1 MPDWGLLNLGINAKL
16 DETKRCL
23 KVIMSPT
30 PIQSNSQSSI
40 FNLPNNLTIARIA
53 MIPLFVAIAYWP
65 PALGIGVPMISDNT
79 IANIGMNMDAFSDSM
94 LRHLLLTLL
103 FVLAAITDWLDGY
116 LARKMNIVSAFGRF
130 LDPVADKLM
139 VAAALIVLVQWHPN
153 IIMAIA
159 AIVIISRE
167 IAVSALREWMA
178 ELGARTSVAVSY
190 VGKLKT
196 TFQMIAIT
204 VLLLNIESLE
214 LLGYGLMVAAVVLTL
229 WSMMIYMRAAWPYLK
244 QN

>member
-1 MPDWGLLNLGINAKL
+1 MTKSVINKPMKNESMPKSDSSA
-16 DETKRCL
+16 
-23 KVIMSPT
+23 
-30 PIQSNSQSSI
+30 SI

-53 MIPLFVAIAYWP
+53 MIPLFIAIAYWP
-65 PALGIGVPMISDNT
+65 PALGIGVPMISDNAL
-79 IANIGMNMDAFSDSM
+79 ANIGMNMDAFSDSM

-116 LARKMNIVSAFGRF
+116 LARKMNITSAFGRF

-153 IIMAIA
+153 IIMSIA

-214 LLGYGLMVAAVVLTL
+214 ILGYLLMIAAVVLTL

-244 QN
+244 RN

>member
-1 MPDWGLLNLGINAKL
+1 M
-16 DETKRCL
+16 TK
-23 KVIMSPT
+23 
-30 PIQSNSQSSI
+30 PINSQPIKTESMPMSEKEASI
-40 FNLPNNLTIARIA
+40 FNLPNNLTIARIL

-65 PALGIGVPMISDNT
+65 PALGIGVPMISDNA
-79 IANIGMNMDAFSDSM
+79 IANIGMNMEAFSDSM
-94 LRHLLLTLL
+94 LRHLILTLL

-204 VLLLNIESLE
+204 VLLLNIQSLE
-214 LLGYGLMVAAVVLTL
+214 ILGYILMMAAVILTL

-244 QN
+244 QSG

>member
-1 MPDWGLLNLGINAKL
+1 MSLNPQSRSIK
-16 DETKRCL
+16 
-23 KVIMSPT
+23 T
-30 PIQSNSQSSI
+30 PSV
-40 FNLPNNLTIARIA
+40 FNLPNNLTIARIV

-65 PALGIGVPMISDNT
+65 PALGIGVPAIPDNA
-79 IANIGMNMDAFSDSM
+79 IARLGMMGYSDSM
-94 LRHLLLTLL
+94 LRHLILTLL
-103 FVLAAITDWLDGY
+103 FILAAVTDWLDGY
-116 LARKMNIVSAFGRF
+116 LARRMNITSAFGRF

-153 IIMAIA
+153 IVMATS

-204 VLLLNIESLE
+204 VFLLNWQSLE
-214 LLGYGLMVAAVVLTL
+214 MIGYVLMVIAVILTF
-229 WSMMIYMRAAWPYLK
+229 WSMMIYLKAAWPYLK
-244 QN
+244 QP

>member
-1 MPDWGLLNLGINAKL
+1 MNDRQRQAN
-16 DETKRCL
+16 
-23 KVIMSPT
+23 SPST
-30 PIQSNSQSSI
+30 I
-40 FNLPNNLTIARIA
+40 FTLPNNLTIARIV

-65 PALGIGVPMISDNT
+65 PALGIGVPAIPDNV
-79 IANIGMNMDAFSDSM
+79 IARLGMLEYSNSIFRHFLLAFV
-94 LRHLLLTLL
+94 
-103 FVLAAITDWLDGY
+103 FVLAALTDWLDGY
-116 LARKMNIVSAFGRF
+116 LARKMNMTSAFGRF

-153 IIMAIA
+153 IVMATS

-196 TFQMIAIT
+196 AFQMIAIT
-204 VLLLNIESLE
+204 VLLLNLQSLE
-214 LLGYGLMVAAVVLTL
+214 TIGYVLMVIAVILTL
-229 WSMMIYMRAAWPYLK
+229 WSMMIYLRAAWPYLK
-244 QN
+244 KP